1 MPTILSRFD
10 MIFIIKD
17 EHNVEKDTVSYGFAP
32 KLPALFICLIYWPQR
47 LARHV
52 MKVHLSASALQEK
65 EEVIEG
71 ELSLGLLKK
80 FIAYCKQ

>member
-1 MPTILSRFD
+1 
-10 MIFIIKD
+10 
-17 EHNVEKDTVSYGFAP
+17 
-32 KLPALFICLIYWPQR
+32 
-47 LARHV
+47 